1 MKKWAAW
8 LLALMLWVS
17 PLAAGAEMAQADK
30 MYTLYLGYPIFSL
43 NEEAEQSVDLALI
56 LRGGVS
62 RDGRYILTL
71 SAEGEN
77 PLAQI
82 VLTGDGQQVTG
93 YLGGMSSAYSI
104 TYEEL
109 AQLLDQARLMVQL
122 SGQSLGLTPE
132 DQQRAAH
139 VLEALAQALRTGDGD
154 ALLDALGPYAA
165 LGEQDGVRE
174 IQQML
179 PMALED
185 WEAVNGQIREKKDQ
199 LLGIDLDAPDS
210 QQEMEVLG
218 KTVPMKGYAVALDGQ
233 DIGRIADTL
242 AEISPAYAGLLENL
256 RQKQAASLL
265 AGGYPLS
272 EDETGSL
279 GSMYQALGAAVEG
292 MYWLDQDQRCMK
304 GDLNVSLNIPMEDGS
319 LARMTCP
326 MTVESYEVEE
336 GDTRQT
342 KMSLGADLSQASVE
356 GLGNAGLSGLLELAM
371 DLKGDALGGDLDL
384 QAKVQTGEMDRG
396 LGITGSVATGE
407 DGARQVQGQISVQ
420 DGDVTGSLGVDGS
433 YLLGEDGAEELT
445 LFLDLAENGQKAL
458 SLGLIYWGWIIQ
470 EEDTYQRGGPVYV
483 EMLAQDQRLALGLEA
498 FYAHEPLTEERLEM
512 LDAVPVIPVTQLLTD
527 QEALAAAAAEAQGVA
542 MSAMAELMQ
551 AADLPAL
558 TEMA

>member
-17 PLAAGAEMAQADK
+17 PLAAGAEPVEEDK
-30 MYTLYLGYPIFSL
+30 LYILYLGNPFFSL

-122 SGQSLGLTPE
+122 SGQSLGLAPE

-154 ALLDALGPYAA
+154 ALLDALAPYAA

-233 DIGRIADTL
+233 DIGRIADAL
-242 AEISPAYAGLLENL
+242 AEISPAYAGLVENL

-342 KMSLGADLSQASVE
+342 KMFLGADLSQASVE

-384 QAKVQTGEMDRG
+384 QAKVQMGEMDRG
-396 LGITGSVATGE
+396 LGITGSVASQ
-407 DGARQVQGQISVQ
+407 DGLQRVRGQISVQ
-420 DGDVTGSLGVDGS
+420 DGNVTGSLGVDGS
-433 YLLGEDGAEELT
+433 YLLGENGAEVLM

-458 SLGLIYWGWIIQ
+458 SLGLTYGGWIIQ

-551 AADLPAL
+551 AADLSAL

>member
-17 PLAAGAEMAQADK
+17 PLAAGAEPVEEDK
-30 MYTLYLGYPIFSL
+30 LYILYLGNPFFSL

-122 SGQSLGLTPE
+122 SGQSLGLAPE

-154 ALLDALGPYAA
+154 ALLDALAPYAA
-165 LGEQDGVRE
+165 LDGKGGV
-174 IQQML
+174 QQIRQLL
-179 PMALED
+179 PLED

-242 AEISPAYAGLLENL
+242 AEISPAYAGLVENL

-342 KMSLGADLSQASVE
+342 KMFLGADLSQASVE

-384 QAKVQTGEMDRG
+384 QAKVQMGEMDRG
-396 LGITGSVATGE
+396 LGITGSVASQ
-407 DGARQVQGQISVQ
+407 DGLQRVRGQISVQ
-420 DGDVTGSLGVDGS
+420 DGNVTGSLGVDGS
-433 YLLGEDGAEELT
+433 YLLGENGAEVLM

-458 SLGLIYWGWIIQ
+458 SLGLTYGGWIIQ

-551 AADLPAL
+551 AADLSAL

>member
-165 LGEQDGVRE
+165 LDGKGGV
-174 IQQML
+174 QQIRQLL
-179 PMALED
+179 PLED
-185 WEAVNGQIREKKDQ
+185 WEALNGQIREKKDQ

-233 DIGRIADTL
+233 DIGRIADAL
-242 AEISPAYAGLLENL
+242 AEISPAYAGLVENL

-265 AGGYPLS
+265 AGGYPLR

-342 KMSLGADLSQASVE
+342 KMFLGADLSQASVE

-384 QAKVQTGEMDRG
+384 QAKVQMGEMDRG
-396 LGITGSVATGE
+396 LGITGSVASQ
-407 DGARQVQGQISVQ
+407 DGLQRVRGQISVQ
-420 DGDVTGSLGVDGS
+420 DGNVTGSLGVDGS
-433 YLLGEDGAEELT
+433 YLLGENGAEVLM

-458 SLGLIYWGWIIQ
+458 SLGLTYGGWIIQ

-551 AADLPAL
+551 AADLSAL

>member
-17 PLAAGAEMAQADK
+17 PLAAGAEPVEEDK
-30 MYTLYLGYPIFSL
+30 LYILYLGNPFFSL

-122 SGQSLGLTPE
+122 SGQSLGLAPE
-132 DQQRAAH
+132 NQQRAAH

-154 ALLDALGPYAA
+154 ALLDALAPYAA
-165 LGEQDGVRE
+165 LDGKGGV
-174 IQQML
+174 QQIRQLL
-179 PMALED
+179 PLED
-185 WEAVNGQIREKKDQ
+185 WEAVNGQIREKKYQ

-342 KMSLGADLSQASVE
+342 KMFLGADLSQASVE

-384 QAKVQTGEMDRG
+384 QAKVQMGEMDRG
-396 LGITGSVATGE
+396 LGITGSVASQ
-407 DGARQVQGQISVQ
+407 DGLQRVRGQISVQ
-420 DGDVTGSLGVDGS
+420 DGNVTGSLGVDGS
-433 YLLGEDGAEELT
+433 YLLGENGAEVLM

-458 SLGLIYWGWIIQ
+458 SLGLTYGGWIIQ

-551 AADLPAL
+551 AADLSAL

>member
-17 PLAAGAEMAQADK
+17 PLAAGAEPVEEDK
-30 MYTLYLGYPIFSL
+30 LYTLYLGYPLFSL

-77 PLAQI
+77 PLALI
-82 VLTGDGQQVTG
+82 ILTGDGQQVTG

-122 SGQSLGLTPE
+122 SGQSLGLAPE
-132 DQQRAAH
+132 DQQMATG

-199 LLGIDLDAPDS
+199 LLGIDPDAPDS

-256 RQKQAASLL
+256 RQKQAASLI
-265 AGGYPLS
+265 AGGYPLR

-292 MYWLDQDQRCMK
+292 MYWLDQDQRYMK

-342 KMSLGADLSQASVE
+342 KMFLGADLSQASVE
-356 GLGNAGLSGLLELAM
+356 GLGNAGLSGLLELTM

-396 LGITGSVATGE
+396 LGITGSVTSQ
-407 DGARQVQGQISVQ
+407 DGLQRVRGQISVQ
-420 DGDVTGSLGVDGS
+420 DGNVTGSLGVDGS
-433 YLLGEDGAEELT
+433 YLLGENGAEELM

-458 SLGLIYWGWIIQ
+458 SLGLTYGGWIIQ

-483 EMLAQDQRLALGLEA
+483 EMLAPDQRLALGLEA
-498 FYAHEPLTEERLEM
+498 FYAYEPLTEERLEM

-551 AADLPAL
+551 AADLSGL
-558 TEMA
+558 TEME

>member
-17 PLAAGAEMAQADK
+17 PLAAGAEPVEEDK
-30 MYTLYLGYPIFSL
+30 LYILYLGNPFFSL

-122 SGQSLGLTPE
+122 SGQSLGLAPE

-154 ALLDALGPYAA
+154 ALLDALAPYAA

-185 WEAVNGQIREKKDQ
+185 WEAVNGQIREKKYQ

-342 KMSLGADLSQASVE
+342 KMFLGADLSQASVE

-384 QAKVQTGEMDRG
+384 QAKVQMGEMDRG
-396 LGITGSVATGE
+396 LGITGSVASQ
-407 DGARQVQGQISVQ
+407 DGLQRVRGQISVQ
-420 DGDVTGSLGVDGS
+420 DGNVTGSLGVDGS
-433 YLLGEDGAEELT
+433 YLLGENGAEVLM

-458 SLGLIYWGWIIQ
+458 SLGLTYGGWIIQ

-527 QEALAAAAAEAQGVA
+527 QEALAAAAEAQGVA

-551 AADLPAL
+551 AADLSAL

>member
-17 PLAAGAEMAQADK
+17 PLAAGAEPVEEDK
-30 MYTLYLGYPIFSL
+30 LYILYLGNPFFSL

-122 SGQSLGLTPE
+122 SGQSLGLAPE

-154 ALLDALGPYAA
+154 ALLDALAPYAA
-165 LGEQDGVRE
+165 LDGKGGV
-174 IQQML
+174 QQIRQLL

-233 DIGRIADTL
+233 DIGRIADAL
-242 AEISPAYAGLLENL
+242 AEISPAYAGLVENL

-265 AGGYPLS
+265 AGGYPLR

-342 KMSLGADLSQASVE
+342 KMFLGADLSQASVE

-384 QAKVQTGEMDRG
+384 QAKVQMGEMDRG
-396 LGITGSVATGE
+396 LGITGSVASQ
-407 DGARQVQGQISVQ
+407 DGLQRVRGQISVQ
-420 DGDVTGSLGVDGS
+420 DGNVTGSLGVDGS
-433 YLLGEDGAEELT
+433 YLLGENGAEVLM

-458 SLGLIYWGWIIQ
+458 SLGLTYGGWIIQ

-551 AADLPAL
+551 AADLSAL

>member
-17 PLAAGAEMAQADK
+17 PLAAGAEPVEEDK
-30 MYTLYLGYPIFSL
+30 LYILYLGNPFFSL

-122 SGQSLGLTPE
+122 SGQSLGLAPE

-154 ALLDALGPYAA
+154 ALLDALAPYAA
-165 LGEQDGVRE
+165 LDGKGGV
-174 IQQML
+174 QQIRQLL
-179 PMALED
+179 PLED
-185 WEAVNGQIREKKDQ
+185 WEAVNGQIREKKYQ

-233 DIGRIADTL
+233 DIGRIADAL
-242 AEISPAYAGLLENL
+242 AEISPAYAGLVENL

-342 KMSLGADLSQASVE
+342 KMFLGADLSQASVE

-420 DGDVTGSLGVDGS
+420 DGNVTGSLGVDGS

-470 EEDTYQRGGPVYV
+470 EEDTYQRGGPVYM
-483 EMLAQDQRLALGLEA
+483 EMLVQGQKLALGLEA

-551 AADLPAL
+551 AADLPGL
-558 TEMA
+558 TEME

>member
-1 MKKWAAW
+1 MKKRAAW

-17 PLAAGAEMAQADK
+17 PLAAGAEPVEEDK
-30 MYTLYLGYPIFSL
+30 LYILYLGNPFFSL

-154 ALLDALGPYAA
+154 ALLDALAPYAA

-233 DIGRIADTL
+233 DIGRIADAL
-242 AEISPAYAGLLENL
+242 AEISPAYARLVENL

-342 KMSLGADLSQASVE
+342 KMFLGADLSQASVE

-384 QAKVQTGEMDRG
+384 QAKVQMGEMDRG
-396 LGITGSVATGE
+396 LGITGSVASQ
-407 DGARQVQGQISVQ
+407 DGLQRVRGQISVQ
-420 DGDVTGSLGVDGS
+420 DGNVTGSLGVDGS
-433 YLLGEDGAEELT
+433 YLLGENGAEVLM

-458 SLGLIYWGWIIQ
+458 SLGLTYGGWIIQ

-551 AADLPAL
+551 AADLSAL